1 MQEGRRVNCSK
12 AINSVY
18 TTNDELF
25 MVYYLNKLLSFVGIF
40 WRVDGDSNILDE
52 REL

>member
-12 AINSVY
+12 AINGVY

-25 MVYYLNKLLSFVGIF
+25 MVYYLNKLSSFVGMF
-40 WRVDGDSNILDE
+40 WRVVDSNISDG